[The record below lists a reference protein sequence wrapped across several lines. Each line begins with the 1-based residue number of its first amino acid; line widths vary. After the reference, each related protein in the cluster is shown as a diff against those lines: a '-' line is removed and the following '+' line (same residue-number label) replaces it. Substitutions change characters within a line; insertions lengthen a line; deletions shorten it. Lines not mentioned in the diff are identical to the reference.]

1 MKIKRMV
8 REGIYKKY
16 FKLLKDNASYKWK
29 MIDLEE
35 EIKEKDNIINE
46 LKKVNFEISSN
57 NDYLL
62 EQRKKVN
69 ERNRKLRNENI
80 ELKEKEKKENER
92 KNAKGVKSST
102 NKR

>member
-1 MKIKRMV
+1 MKIKRM
-8 REGIYKKY
+8 ITKSMYKKY
-16 FKLLKDNASYKWK
+16 FKLLKENASYKWRLL
-29 MIDLEE
+29 DLEE
-35 EIKEKDNIINE
+35 DIKERDNIINE

-80 ELKEKEKKENER
+80 ELKEREKKNER
-92 KNAKGVKSST
+92 KNKKSVGT
-102 NKR
+102 PTKRG